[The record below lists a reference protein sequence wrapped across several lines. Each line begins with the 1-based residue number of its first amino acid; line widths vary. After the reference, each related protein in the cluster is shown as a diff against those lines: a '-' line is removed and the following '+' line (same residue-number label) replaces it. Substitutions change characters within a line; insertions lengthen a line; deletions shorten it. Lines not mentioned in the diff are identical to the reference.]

1 MTEMTRKQL
10 MMEAL
15 TELLPE
21 IEAAQLTAREQRES
35 PLLAWPTLSQTLAD
49 YLPLPSE
56 ALFLGVAEDRLPV
69 LLNLMDPLPGPVLV
83 AGDPGVG
90 KTAFLQGV
98 ARGVEQ
104 VHEAQSVQYGV
115 ITRFPEEWAGLGNS
129 PHCVDIFPVYKNAA
143 QDFLASLVN
152 WGHANRGDRQSVLLI
167 IDDLASIMNLDF
179 EARQHLRWLLLR
191 GPARRVWPI
200 VTLNPA
206 GLEQTLP
213 WLDSFHTRLFGRL
226 ANPRDAKTFAGQ
238 PLRALGELADG
249 REFLLREGDNWLKF
263 WIPSLD

>member
-21 IEAAQLTAREQRES
+21 IEAAQLTARERQES

-49 YLPLPSE
+49 YLPLPRE

-69 LLNLMDPLPGPVLV
+69 LLNLLDPLPGPVLV
-83 AGDPGVG
+83 AGDQGCG

-98 ARGVEQ
+98 ARGIEQ

-115 ITRFPEEWAGLGNS
+115 ITRFPEEWSGLGDS
-129 PHCVDIFPVYKNAA
+129 PHVVDIFPAYKNTA

-152 WGHANRGDRQSVLLI
+152 WAHANRGDRQSVLLL
-167 IDDLASIMNLDF
+167 IDGLDCISNLDF
-179 EARQHLRWLLLR
+179 DARQHLRWLLLR
-191 GPARRVWPI
+191 GPVRRVWPM
-200 VTLNPA
+200 VTLHPSR
-206 GLEQTLP
+206 LEEVRP
-213 WLDSFHTRLFGRL
+213 WLEFFHTRLFGRFAHPQEARSL
-226 ANPRDAKTFAGQ
+226 AGQ
-238 PLRALGELADG
+238 SLRVFGELAAG
-249 REFLLREGDNWLKF
+249 REFLLRERDNWLKF